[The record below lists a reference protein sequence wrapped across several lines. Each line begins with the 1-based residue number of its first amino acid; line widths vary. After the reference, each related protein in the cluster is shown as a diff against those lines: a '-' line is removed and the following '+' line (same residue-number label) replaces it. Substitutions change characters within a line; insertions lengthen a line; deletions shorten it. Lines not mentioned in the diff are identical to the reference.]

1 MKIYILLF
9 SLIIAATLFAQD
21 EGIVEYDTIV
31 VSDLESWH
39 KVQFEYKFNKK
50 LKLKISEQVRLEENS
65 LKLERFFTQ
74 VQLKY
79 KFEKGFAINAGYRFI
94 TEQKSS
100 GLSNGHRWNIDG
112 LYSKK
117 LNRFKVAARIR
128 MQTKIEFPKADNA
141 RENYLR
147 FKLKLD
153 YNIKNWK
160 LDPYFSNEIF
170 RHTNNVYKKI
180 WDKYRF
186 TVGTNNNFNK
196 QHSLSIF
203 YGAELDLN
211 ITYPQTTYLVG
222 LGYKFTLKAKSND

>member
-1 MKIYILLF
+1 MKIY
-9 SLIIAATLFAQD
+9 SLILILFITTTFFAQD
-21 EGIVEYDTIV
+21 EEIVEYDTV
-31 VSDLESWH
+31 VVQDLESWH
-39 KVQFEYKFNKK
+39 KVEFEYQFNDE
-50 LKLKISEQVRLEENS
+50 LKLKVSEQIRLEENS
-65 LKLERFFTQ
+65 LKLERFFTNLE
-74 VQLKY
+74 LKY
-79 KFEKGFAINAGYRFI
+79 KSESGFGLSAGYRFF
-94 TEQKSS
+94 TEQKNS

-117 LNRFKVAARIR
+117 LNRLKIAARVR
-128 MQTKIEFPKADNA
+128 MQTKIEFPKADNT

-160 LDPYFSNEIF
+160 FDPYFSNEIF
-170 RHTNNVYKKI
+170 RHTNNTYEKT

-186 TVGTNNNFNK
+186 SIGTNYKFNK

-211 ITYPQTTYLVG
+211 VTYPQTTYLVG
-222 LGYKFTLKAKSND
+222 LGYKFTLKAK